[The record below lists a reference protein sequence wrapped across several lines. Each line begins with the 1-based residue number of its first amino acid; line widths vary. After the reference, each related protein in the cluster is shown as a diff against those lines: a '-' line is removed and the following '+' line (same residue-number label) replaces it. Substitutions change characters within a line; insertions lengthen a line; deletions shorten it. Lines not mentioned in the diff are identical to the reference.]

1 MMRRLSDAARSNR
14 RSAAAV
20 AVAVIVTLAIGLANA
35 HSYPPIGGYE
45 AAENI
50 AYARGLIKE
59 HNLPD
64 GTGSYYTP
72 PLFYALAG
80 AATRIGDRLGLV
92 EPERT
97 TQVLNAMAAAA
108 AVGLT
113 ALLASLVFPGR
124 PGVPVLAA
132 AFAAL
137 CPVTL
142 RTAAMFHPEPLALLL
157 STTALVL
164 LAWLLRS
171 GNPWI
176 WRAALLGIVLGLAQL
191 VRAWTLVTVA
201 VVLVT
206 LGFVAALDR
215 PRRRATLGALAV
227 VAALAIAVPAPWYVH
242 QTLRYQ
248 NPVFDRPQ
256 PDQPLTSRRSPVFY
270 VSADWARIV
279 TRPWSGS
286 FNGRLLPI
294 AYAETWG
301 DYFGVWRWGPSRGP
315 LDGETKRGLVAQS
328 AVGLVPTALAAVGWL
343 ALLLLMVRRPREDPL
358 RLVPILLP
366 ALMLAAVAYF
376 ATAYP
381 TPDGDTVK
389 GTYML
394 VALPGWSLGF
404 AFAFDSLWT
413 FRRARIP
420 LVAIL
425 TVSAA
430 VCANFVLW

>member
-1 MMRRLSDAARSNR
+1 MMRLLDGAASNR

-20 AVAVIVTLAIGLANA
+20 AAAVVVAFAIGLANA
-35 HSYPPIGGYE
+35 HSYPPLGGYD

-50 AYARGLIKE
+50 AYAHGLVE
-59 HNLPD
+59 EGNLPD
-64 GTGSYYTP
+64 ATGSYYTP

-80 AATRIGDRLGLV
+80 VATRIGEKLELV
-92 EPERT
+92 EPERAA
-97 TQVLNAMAAAA
+97 QVLNAMVAAA
-108 AVGLT
+108 AVALT
-113 ALLASLVFPGR
+113 AILASLVFPGR

-137 CPVTL
+137 CPVNL

-157 STTALVL
+157 STSALVI

-171 GNPWI
+171 GSPWA

-191 VRAWTLVTVA
+191 ARAWTLVTVA
-201 VVLVT
+201 VVFVT
-206 LGFVAALDR
+206 LGLVAALDR
-215 PRRRATLGALAV
+215 ARRRAALGALAV

-256 PDQPLTSRRSPVFY
+256 PDQPLTSRRPVLFY
-270 VSADWARIV
+270 VSAAWPRIV

-286 FNGRLLPI
+286 FNDRLLPL

-315 LDGETKRGLVAQS
+315 LDDETKRGLVAQS
-328 AVGLVPTALAAVGWL
+328 AVGIVPTTLAAVGWL
-343 ALLLLMVRRPREDPL
+343 ALVLLMARSPREDPL

-366 ALMLAAVAYF
+366 ALMLVAVAYF
-376 ATAYP
+376 STAYP

-394 VALPGWSLGF
+394 VALPGWSLAFGF
-404 AFAFDSLWT
+404 AVAALWAY
-413 FRRARIP
+413 RWARTP

-425 TVSAA
+425 TLSAV
-430 VCANFVLW
+430 VCAHFVLW

>member
-1 MMRRLSDAARSNR
+1 MTRLLAGAARSN

-20 AVAVIVTLAIGLANA
+20 AAAVIVTLAIGLANA
-35 HSYPPIGGYE
+35 RSYPPLGGYD

-50 AYARGLIKE
+50 AYARGLVE
-59 HNLPD
+59 ERNLPD

-80 AATRIGDRLGLV
+80 VATRIGENLGLV
-92 EPERT
+92 EPERA
-97 TQVLNAMAAAA
+97 TQVLNAVVAAA
-108 AVGLT
+108 AVALT

-124 PGVPVLAA
+124 PGVTVLAA

-137 CPVTL
+137 CPVNL

-164 LAWLLRS
+164 LAWLLRGGS
-171 GNPWI
+171 PWA
-176 WRAALLGIVLGLAQL
+176 WRAALLGLVLGVAQL

-206 LGFVAALDR
+206 LGLVALLDR
-215 PRRRATLGALAV
+215 PSRRATLGALAV
-227 VAALAIAVPAPWYVH
+227 VAAVAIAVPAPWYVH

-256 PDQPLTSRRSPVFY
+256 PDQPLTSRRPLVFY
-270 VSADWARIV
+270 ISAAWPRIV

-286 FNGRLLPI
+286 FNDRLLPL

-315 LDGETKRGLVAQS
+315 LDGATKRGLVAQS
-328 AVGLVPTALAAVGWL
+328 AVGLVPTTFAAAGWL
-343 ALLLLMVRRPREDPL
+343 ALLLLMARRPREDPL

-366 ALMLAAVAYF
+366 TLMLAAVAYF
-376 ATAYP
+376 GTAYP
-381 TPDGDTVK
+381 APDGDTVK

-394 VALPGWSLGF
+394 VALPGWSLSFGF
-404 AFAFDSLWT
+404 AVGALWAY
-413 FRRARIP
+413 RRARIP
-420 LVAIL
+420 LVTIL

-430 VCANFVLW
+430 VCAHFVLW